1 MDTLHSTLARKAL
14 ERSGAK
20 LRPLGT
26 SDLVEGLM
34 GWLAHLGMPVA
45 QVDSRRIEEYE
56 TERIARDRA
65 DEEEQAVRDVVHS
78 AMEDITQS
86 VIKKAEKE
94 DSESEP
100 EDD

>member
-34 GWLAHLGMPVA
+34 GWLAHLGMPVSS
-45 QVDSRRIEEYE
+45 VDARRIEEYE
-56 TERIARDRA
+56 TERIARDRRMI
-65 DEEEQAVRDVVHS
+65 V
-78 AMEDITQS
+78 ITLH
-86 VIKKAEKE
+86 VDGE
-94 DSESEP
+94 
-100 EDD
+100 